1 MKKKI
6 TTIILTST
14 LVLPTA
20 TTLADYQYTVVSGDT
35 LWKIAVKTET
45 GISELIASNTQ
56 ISNINLI
63 YPGQKINIPTQD
75 DIKAYEQKVIQLVNA
90 ERTKQGLKEL
100 QYDWELARVARYK
113 SEDMRDQN
121 YFSHESPI
129 YGSPFEM
136 IKKHGSKAFF
146 DGKFHDIPN
155 TVARAIPAS
164 VPRHAQAVFLFTPPI
179 MINVA
184 SVIRTATAKVVGIV
198 GAPLSSRGRS
208 IHISAATVRT
218 SETILFAPTLPP
230 TRTVTSRNT
239 TIIATIHG
247 ILLYSYT

>member
-136 IKKHGSKAFF
+136 IKNFGIRFNAAAENIAKGQTTPEQVVNSWMNSSGH
-146 DGKFHDIPN
+146 
-155 TVARAIPAS
+155 RANI
-164 VPRHAQAVFLFTPPI
+164 
-179 MINVA
+179 
-184 SVIRTATAKVVGIV
+184 
-198 GAPLSSRGRS
+198 LSSKYT
-208 IHISAATVRT
+208 HIGVGYAKDGHLWTQQFISK
-218 SETILFAPTLPP
+218 
-230 TRTVTSRNT
+230 
-239 TIIATIHG
+239 
-247 ILLYSYT
+247 